1 MYRIGIDI
9 GGTFTDLVL
18 YNEDLKTT
26 EITKTTTTP
35 ESPFVGAQKGM
46 SNLRVN
52 LKSLSDFTH
61 GTTIGTNAIIQKKGA
76 RVAMITTNGMRDIL
90 EADSG
95 VRGILYDIKGRRAE
109 PLVKRSWRYGVTER
123 VLVNGE
129 IAQSLDT
136 DELKEVLYRIAKTD
150 AEAVAICFLH
160 SYVQDENER
169 KAEELVQRI
178 LPNLFV
184 SISSKVSRYAREFER
199 FSTTVLN
206 SYIGPLMSPYIGSIH
221 NLLREGGYDKPFW
234 IMSATGGTI
243 GAEVAQQSPVLTINS
258 GPAAGVVA
266 SSYLAKLLGY
276 ENVISCDIG
285 GTSADISLIRS
296 YQPNIIRDVAT
307 SGYPNVSPQLDIVTI
322 GSGGC
327 TVAWVDSVGAFR
339 LGPQSMGA
347 VPGPACY
354 GTGGIEATITDAV
367 LLLGWVNANRPLGG
381 EITLYPE
388 LARAAISRIANS
400 LKVKDEYQMAEAIAK
415 LAVTTMIG
423 GIKVV
428 STGRGHD
435 VRDFTLMAFGGAG
448 PMFGTQIA
456 SELGISRVVIPL
468 GPGNFCAL
476 GMLQCEVIH
485 QYLKPVRIM
494 TSDTNIEDLRSMF
507 RELEGRGK
515 EQLIKEGFSQE
526 NIHFEQRLAMR
537 YPGQHYTLEIPL
549 TTSIENLEKAFYS
562 NHQEVYQFAFSEP
575 VMITD
580 LIVNASGSKPKAML
594 EKPLTKAKEPASAPS
609 ERRPVWFEGRFIE
622 TPVYRRDNVPIG
634 SHFRGPAI
642 FEELGSTTVLQLGWT
657 ARVDDIGT
665 LILEVEE

>member
-18 YNEDLKTT
+18 YNEDLKSTQ
-26 EITKTTTTP
+26 IIKTPTTP
-35 ESPFVGAQKGM
+35 ESPFEGAQKGM

-95 VRGILYDIKGRRAE
+95 VRGILYDLKGRREE
-109 PLVKRSWRYGVTER
+109 PLVKRSWRYEVNER

-129 IAQSLDT
+129 IAHSLDT
-136 DELKEVLYRIAKTD
+136 EELKETLYHIAKTD

-169 KAEELVQRI
+169 KAEELVKRI
-178 LPNLFV
+178 LPNLFI
-184 SISSKVSRYAREFER
+184 SISSKVSRYPREFER

-206 SYIGPLMSPYIGSIH
+206 SYIGPLMSPYIDSIH

-234 IMSATGGTI
+234 IMSAAGGAI
-243 GAEVAQQSPVLTINS
+243 GADIAQQSPVLTINS

-266 SSYLAKLLGY
+266 STYLAKLLGY
-276 ENVISCDIG
+276 ENVICCDIG

-296 YQPNIIRDVAT
+296 YKPNIIRDVAT
-307 SGYPNVSPQLDIVTI
+307 KGYPNVSPQLDIVTI
-322 GSGGC
+322 GSGGG
-327 TVAWVDSVGAFR
+327 TVAWVESVGAFR
-339 LGPQSMGA
+339 LGPHSMGA
-347 VPGPACY
+347 SPGPACY
-354 GTGGIEATITDAV
+354 GRGGNEATITDAV
-367 LLLGWVNANRPLGG
+367 LLLGWINANHPLGG
-381 EITLYPE
+381 EVTLYPE

-400 LKVKDEYQMAEAIAK
+400 LKVKDEYQMSEAIVK

-435 VRDFTLMAFGGAG
+435 VRDFALMAFGGAG
-448 PMFGTQIA
+448 PMFAAQIA
-456 SELGISRVVIPL
+456 SELGILKVLIPL
-468 GPGNFCAL
+468 RPGNFCAA
-476 GMLQCEVIH
+476 GMLQSEVVH
-485 QYLKPVRIM
+485 QYLRPVRMM
-494 TSDTNIEDLRSMF
+494 TSETKVENLYSMF
-507 RELEGRGK
+507 SELEEEGK
-515 EQLIKEGFSQE
+515 KQLIEEGFVQE
-526 NIHFEQRLAMR
+526 NIHFEKRLAMR

-549 TTSIENLEKAFYS
+549 TTSIENLEKTFYK
-562 NHQEVYQFAFSEP
+562 NHREVYQFAFSEP
-575 VMITD
+575 LMITD
-580 LIVNASGSKPKAML
+580 FIVNVFGSKPKAMM
-594 EKPLTKAKEPASAPS
+594 EKPLTKAKKPASMPS
-609 ERRPVWFEGRFIE
+609 DRRPVWFGGRFIE
-622 TPVYRRDNVPIG
+622 TPIYRRDNLPTG

-642 FEELGSTTVLQLGWT
+642 FEEMGSTTVLQPHWT
-657 ARVDDIGT
+657 ARIDDIGT
-665 LILEVEE
+665 LILQWEE